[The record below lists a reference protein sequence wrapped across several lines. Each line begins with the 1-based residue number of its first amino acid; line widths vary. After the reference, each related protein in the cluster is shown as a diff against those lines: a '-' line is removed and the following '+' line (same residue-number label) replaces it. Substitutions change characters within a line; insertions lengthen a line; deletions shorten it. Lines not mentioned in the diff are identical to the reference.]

1 MRKKI
6 HAARVGRMLAALIVV
21 LVPAAG
27 SATAE
32 AKDGAQAA
40 QAEPA
45 LIARGAG
52 YADPQGSERV
62 RELQRR
68 LRRADES
75 PGAVDGR
82 FGPLTEAAVRR
93 FQGREGLLA
102 DGLVGPLTTAAL
114 KREAALIAPGAG
126 YRDPRG
132 SKRVRALQRRL
143 RRADESPGAVDG
155 RFGPLTEAAVRRF
168 QGREGIAAD
177 GLVGRSTRVA
187 LARSAGPLSDERRS
201 AAQPD
206 RQRPQAERTGAERKP
221 ETKPASKPESA
232 RNAARAPSQAR
243 ADSADQSPGWG
254 SLAAVLAALVTLAA
268 GALALG
274 LSGRRR
280 RGGPG
285 AEAVGESVSGA
296 VGAEG
301 TRERRRAGG
310 DGKARGRR

>member
-168 QGREGIAAD
+168 QGSEGIAAD

-187 LARSAGPLSDERRS
+187 LARSAGPLSDERRTPPRSPTDNGRRPS
-201 AAQPD
+201 ARVRSKSPK
-206 RQRPQAERTGAERKP
+206 RSPHRSPSRP
-221 ETKPASKPESA
+221 ETQPE
-232 RNAARAPSQAR
+232 RQAK
-243 ADSADQSPGWG
+243 
-254 SLAAVLAALVTLAA
+254 
-268 GALALG
+268 LALTRPI
-274 LSGRRR
+274 SRRVGVRWQPYWR
-280 RGGPG
+280 RL
-285 AEAVGESVSGA
+285 
-296 VGAEG
+296 
-301 TRERRRAGG
+301 
-310 DGKARGRR
+310 